1 MGSQGMAAANYYI
14 ARPIRKSFLSV
25 PKKYCQFQNARKF
38 GSFNTELN
46 RKYSLAVGDERRSF
60 NAEAAAWNT
69 ANTPLRR
76 RLKGRH
82 IQMIAI
88 GGSIGTGLFLE
99 SGTALA
105 MGGPGSLLIA
115 FLFLSVVL
123 FCVMQALGEMAV
135 TFPVAGS
142 FSAFATRFIDP
153 AWGFALGWTYGLLW
167 TFMFP
172 LQIIS
177 ATISLEYWN
186 SSIPGWV
193 ATTGFLLLII
203 IINLFNV
210 KVYGEIEFTFSIL
223 KVTAIVGFIG
233 SQDFSILGAIINC
246 AGTQDSGYI
255 GTKYWRNPGAFHNG
269 FKGLCSVLVEATFSF
284 TGIELMALA
293 AAETQNPS
301 KAFPNAIKQAF
312 WHIAILY
319 IITITMIG
327 LLVPYDSP
335 LLNHINDIDS
345 KASPFIIAIQSAGI
359 IGLDLAMN
367 TVILIAVLSVAN
379 SSIYSA
385 TRTFAALAE
394 QGQAPRV
401 MAYVD
406 PKGRPLVNI
415 GLVSLFGLTA
425 FIYETSFRHM
435 VFNWLLTLSG
445 VSTILT
451 WCSICYAHIAF
462 RRAWAYQGLHQNDLI
477 YRSPVGISG
486 SYFGFFS
493 LVLILVAQFWIAISP
508 QGNDAQRAT
517 DRAIWFFGTYSTV
530 PVIMILFFGYKL
542 WYRTQCVHAINVDL
556 VTGRN
561 TWENEFQRRAWIE
574 ERNRWPRWKV
584 IYHSFF

>member
-1 MGSQGMAAANYYI
+1 MGSHGMAATNYYS
-14 ARPIRKSFLSV
+14 ARSIGKSLLSA
-25 PKKYCQFQNARKF
+25 PKKSCQFQQKRSF
-38 GSFNTELN
+38 GSFSAEFN
-46 RKYSLAVGDERRSF
+46 RKYALAVGDERRSF

-69 ANTPLRR
+69 ANTLLRR

-88 GGSIGTGLFLE
+88 GGSIGTGLFIE
-99 SGTALA
+99 SGPALA
-105 MGGPGSLLIA
+105 TGGPGSLLIA
-115 FLFLSVVL
+115 FLLLSVVL

-135 TFPVAGS
+135 AFPIAGS

-153 AWGFALGWTYGLLW
+153 AWGFAFGWTYGLLW
-167 TFMFP
+167 TFIFP

-177 ATISLEYWN
+177 ASISLEYWN

-193 ATTGFLLLII
+193 ATAGFLLLII
-203 IINLFNV
+203 SINLFNV
-210 KVYGEIEFTFSIL
+210 KVYGEIEYTFSIL
-223 KVTAIVGFIG
+223 KVTAIVGFMG
-233 SQDFSILGAIINC
+233 SQVSSILGAIINC

-255 GTKYWRNPGAFHNG
+255 GTKYWRNPGAFNNG
-269 FKGLCSVLVEATFSF
+269 FKGFCSVLVEATFSF
-284 TGIELMALA
+284 TGFELMALA
-293 AAETQNPS
+293 AAETQNAS
-301 KAFPNAIKQAF
+301 KAFPKAIKQAF

-327 LLVPYDSP
+327 LLVPHNSP
-335 LLNHINDIDS
+335 QLNHINDMDS

-379 SSIYSA
+379 SAMYGS

-406 PKGRPLVNI
+406 HKGRPLVNI

-425 FIYETSFRHM
+425 FIYETSLRHM
-435 VFNWLLTLSG
+435 AFNWLLTLTG
-445 VSTILT
+445 VSTILA
-451 WCSICYAHIAF
+451 WCSICYTHIAF
-462 RRAWAYQGLHQNDLI
+462 RRAWVYQGLHPNDLI
-477 YRSPVGISG
+477 YRSPIGILG

-493 LVLILVAQFWIAISP
+493 LILVLVAQFWVAISP
-508 QGNDAQRAT
+508 QGDNVQRAT
-517 DRAIWFFGTYSTV
+517 DRAIKFFGAYSPV
-530 PVIMILFFGYKL
+530 PIIMILFFGYKL
-542 WYRTQCVHAINVDL
+542 WYRTQCVDANDVDL

-574 ERNRWPRWKV
+574 ERNRWPRWK
-584 IYHSFF
+584 